1 MLTLLSPAKKLLTYK
16 NVYNGVTTRP
26 QFEDKT
32 AVLVNIMQGFSVE
45 EIARLM
51 DLSVDLAELNFQR
64 YQHFSTNDTSGYPAI
79 YLFQGDVY
87 KGLNAETWSSAT
99 VNFAQK
105 HLMILSGLYGLIRPL
120 DKIQP
125 YRLEMGTSLANPAG
139 KNLYDYWSATVTTR
153 INELL
158 AKEENPVLINLAST
172 EYFSVVKASEL
183 KYPLITIHFKEKKN
197 GQLKVIGIYAKKARG
212 AMASFLMQ
220 DGIDNVEGIKA
231 FNGLNYQYAPLESN
245 EENLVFIR

>member
-1 MLTLLSPAKKLLTYK
+1 MLTLLSPAKKLLSYK
-16 NVYNGVTTRP
+16 KAYDGATTKP

-32 AVLVNIMQGFSVE
+32 EALVSIMQGLSVE

-51 DLSVDLAELNFQR
+51 DLSKDLAELNFQR
-64 YQHFSTNDTSGYPAI
+64 YQHFSRDDASGYPAI
-79 YLFQGDVY
+79 YLFEGDVY
-87 KGLNAETWSSAT
+87 KGLEAETWSSASI
-99 VNFAQK
+99 NFAQK

-139 KNLYDYWSATVTTR
+139 KNLYDYWSETVTAR

-158 AKEENPVLINLAST
+158 AKEDNPLLINLAST
-172 EYFSVVKASEL
+172 EYFSVIKPREL
-183 KYPLITIHFKEKKN
+183 KYPLINVHFKEKKN

-212 AMASFLMQ
+212 AMASYLMQ
-220 DGIDNVEGIKA
+220 EEIDNAEGIKA
-231 FNGLNYQYAPLESN
+231 FSGLNYQYDVRESD